1 MILTVVLL
9 SLSTV
14 NVASSTL
21 FSHPDMCGVYQQ
33 RPLYLDRGMYLVPL
47 VLQLPENCHK
57 SECLRVENG
66 TFYRGKQHQTRTA
79 RLCQAWASQKPNI
92 HQTTKQ
98 QMEKFGLD
106 QNYCRNPSMNE
117 GGPWCYTMDGEERWG
132 YCDIPYCSFHAVKRL
147 ESLIVKSDVFKDEE
161 THGSPIYETLT
172 KRLKR
177 SVSLMFSA
185 IFSAVSIGFSISN
198 AVRISQLENTFSFLQ
213 QNQEHIM
220 LSLSETNQAL
230 NQSAT
235 NHLLISL
242 NDFKSSLQEVKF
254 G

>member
-47 VLQLPENCHK
+47 VLQLPDNCHK
-57 SECLRVENG
+57 SECRRVENG
-66 TFYRGKQHQTRTA
+66 TFYRGKQHQTRTG
-79 RLCQAWASQKPNI
+79 RLCQAWASQKPNK

-117 GGPWCYTMDGEERWG
+117 GGPWCYTLDEKERWG
-132 YCDIPYCSFHAVKRL
+132 YCDIPYCSFRAV
-147 ESLIVKSDVFKDEE
+147 E
-161 THGSPIYETLT
+161 
-172 KRLKR
+172 
-177 SVSLMFSA
+177 
-185 IFSAVSIGFSISN
+185 
-198 AVRISQLENTFSFLQ
+198 
-213 QNQEHIM
+213 
-220 LSLSETNQAL
+220 
-230 NQSAT
+230 
-235 NHLLISL
+235 
-242 NDFKSSLQEVKF
+242 
-254 G
+254 

>member
-1 MILTVVLL
+1 
-9 SLSTV
+9 
-14 NVASSTL
+14 
-21 FSHPDMCGVYQQ
+21 
-33 RPLYLDRGMYLVPL
+33 
-47 VLQLPENCHK
+47 
-57 SECLRVENG
+57 
-66 TFYRGKQHQTRTA
+66 
-79 RLCQAWASQKPNI
+79 
-92 HQTTKQ
+92 
-98 QMEKFGLD
+98 
-106 QNYCRNPSMNE
+106 MNE

-220 LSLSETNQAL
+220 QSLSETN
-230 NQSAT
+230 
-235 NHLLISL
+235 
-242 NDFKSSLQEVKF
+242 
-254 G
+254 